1 MENIFDFKFSYL
13 LYREF
18 NSIYSKY
25 LEKSKNEIITID
37 SLNKKR
43 LKPAFG
49 DDCFIRYLFS
59 DEGNENIVLDFINGV
74 MIDLNFQT
82 FNNVVI
88 LNPFNLTK
96 YLDGKESIVDVKCI
110 TEDNQTVI
118 IEIQLQGNQYFIRRS
133 LYYWANSYSSLLN
146 KSENYTKL
154 SPVISINVL
163 DFILFNDIKD
173 FHSCY
178 LLKEIKHNKILTDHC
193 MLHYIELPKFNL
205 NNDKEK
211 LSSWIKFFKGEN
223 MSNLIKEN
231 NIFEEVEKRCQS
243 FIDSDPLINAYR
255 KKEWNEYFYKD
266 MMNVEREEGFKE
278 GELEGIKNEKYSIAK
293 SLKKSVLDNKFISE
307 HTGLT
312 IDEINKL

>member
-1 MENIFDFKFSYL
+1 ME
-13 LYREF
+13 EF
-18 NSIYSKY
+18 EY

-163 DFILFNDIKD
+163 DFTLFNDIDD

-266 MMNVEREEGFKE
+266 MMNVEREEGIKE
-278 GELEGIKNEKYSIAK
+278 GKLEGIKERNYSIAK
-293 SLKKSVLDNKFISE
+293 NLKKAGSDIKFISE
-307 HTGLT
+307 ITGLT

>member
-1 MENIFDFKFSYL
+1 MD
-13 LYREF
+13 EF
-18 NSIYSKY
+18 EY

-43 LKPAFG
+43 LKPALG

-163 DFILFNDIKD
+163 DFILFNDIDD

-266 MMNVEREEGFKE
+266 MMNVEREEGK
-278 GELEGIKNEKYSIAK
+278 LEGIKEGRIAEQISMAK
-293 SLKKSVLDNKFISE
+293 SMKKENIDIELIKKI
-307 HTGLT
+307 TGLT
-312 IDEINKL
+312 IDEIEKL

>member
-1 MENIFDFKFSYL
+1 MD
-13 LYREF
+13 EF
-18 NSIYSKY
+18 EY

-37 SLNKKR
+37 NLNKNR

-110 TEDNQTVI
+110 TEDNETVI

-163 DFILFNDIKD
+163 DFTLFNDIDD

-231 NIFEEVEKRCQS
+231 NIFEEVEKRCKS

-266 MMNVEREEGFKE
+266 MLNVEREEGFKE

-293 SLKKSVLDNKFISE
+293 SLKKSGLDNKFISE

-312 IDEINKL
+312 IDEIKKL